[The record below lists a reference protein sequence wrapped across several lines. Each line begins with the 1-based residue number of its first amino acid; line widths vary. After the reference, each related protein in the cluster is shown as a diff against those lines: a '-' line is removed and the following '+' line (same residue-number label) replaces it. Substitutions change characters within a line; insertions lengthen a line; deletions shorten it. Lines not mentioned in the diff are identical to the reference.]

1 MNVLTPLHFAN
12 CLTEGIFVPVP
23 SWRSFTI
30 VEMAATICS
39 TRLPRLALS
48 MESVGHVIPGAAK
61 GISQGNSSVK
71 TACSIITAPRQR
83 AATVQVGLPVR
94 LACFYLGVSV
104 PVLPC

>member
-1 MNVLTPLHFAN
+1 MDKAGHRKGA
-12 CLTEGIFVPVP
+12 FVSSAVD
-23 SWRSFTI
+23 
-30 VEMAATICS
+30 
-39 TRLPRLALS
+39 
-48 MESVGHVIPGAAK
+48 

-104 PVLPC
+104 PVLPCCLLLINILPTGKKISPPWQGETHERIQAQLDVRILDAFHQ